1 MGYYVLIEGGRVDH
15 ICGRVYSGGRRVN
28 NVIHVGGQFCRGGGR
43 VNNVNHGGGR
53 INNVTHVGGQ
63 LNLRVITIGC
73 TFRSTII
80 IPIIGH
86 FTVEWSCTYFR
97 GTKSPYSQSNDTLE

>member
-1 MGYYVLIEGGRVDH
+1 MGSYVLIEGGRVDH
-15 ICGRVYSGGRRVN
+15 ICGRVN

-53 INNVTHVGGQ
+53 VNNVTHVGGQ

-86 FTVEWSCTYFR
+86 FTVEWSCTYFV
-97 GTKSPYSQSNDTLE
+97 SPKQIY